1 MNVNSE
7 QQRGMAFPANIRCNI
22 TRVYTR
28 THSIYHDSMAQ
39 APLTSLCST
48 IMTEGERIGGFMVK
62 DSLHRTSAIF
72 ILVYA
77 NDKPYNLPSN
87 FAVHYNEERRKSCKR
102 KDDGSESKTPYCIV
116 FDKVHHHEPNNSIF
130 SVFAETHHRSV

>member
-48 IMTEGERIGGFMVK
+48 IMTEGERIGV
-62 DSLHRTSAIF
+62 SLCIKNTL
-72 ILVYA
+72 ILR
-77 NDKPYNLPSN
+77 DKKC
-87 FAVHYNEERRKSCKR
+87 FR
-102 KDDGSESKTPYCIV
+102 
-116 FDKVHHHEPNNSIF
+116 
-130 SVFAETHHRSV
+130 